1 MPRPSPDIDTAPSK
15 PAQRLNAPPSDFP
28 FSDRDYHRIREI
40 AKSRFGLDLGE
51 SKRALVYGR
60 LARRLRA
67 LGLPDFAS
75 YLALIEDADAAES
88 RCLINA
94 LTTNVT
100 HFFREEHHFDHLGK
114 HLLPSVLRRPPSDR
128 RVRIWSAGC
137 SSGEEPY
144 SLAMVSREF
153 LDAAATPTLDLKI
166 LATDID
172 SDVLERA
179 RTARYDLG
187 RSTHLTPAR
196 VAQHFELSPDQGG
209 HAYRVVERTRSLVT
223 FNQLNLL
230 EPWPMR
236 GTFDAIFCRNVM
248 IYFDRATKM
257 ALVRRF
263 AELLRPG
270 GLLFLGH
277 SESLVDPVT
286 SLVGRGK
293 TIYQKDPAAP
303 SRKSVERS

>member
-1 MPRPSPDIDTAPSK
+1 VAPGDAKVAASPPGE
-15 PAQRLNAPPSDFP
+15 FP
-28 FSDRDYHRIREI
+28 FSDRDYRRIREI

-75 YLALIEDADAAES
+75 YLELIEDADAEES
-88 RCLINA
+88 HCLINA

-100 HFFREEHHFDHLGK
+100 HFFREEHHFDHLDK
-114 HLLPSVLRRPPSDR
+114 TFFPSVLARPALDR
-128 RVRIWSAGC
+128 KVRIWSAGC

-144 SLAMVSREF
+144 SLAMVAREF
-153 LDAAATPTLDLKI
+153 LDAAAMPALDLKI

-172 SDVLERA
+172 SDVLARA
-179 RTARYDLG
+179 RKAFYELR
-187 RSTHLTPAR
+187 RSAQLTPAR
-196 VAQHFELSPDQGG
+196 LAQHFMSAPEHGAHTYQ
-209 HAYRVVERTRSLVT
+209 VVERTRNLVT

-236 GTFDAIFCRNVM
+236 GPFDAIFCRNVM

-257 ALVRRF
+257 NLVRRF
-263 AELLRPG
+263 TEYLRPG
-270 GLLFLGH
+270 GFLFLGH
-277 SESLVDPVT
+277 SESLVDPVAGLT
-286 SLVGRGK
+286 GCGK
-293 TIYQKDPAAP
+293 TIYQKDAKRGANGSAAP
-303 SRKSVERS
+303 